1 MAANPRPDSSVSSP
15 STWVGGLLP
24 LGALACGLGLPG
36 WAAAQTEAAAEA
48 VALPKITVTAPALPE
63 QGKDSVQAV
72 RTRIGRGEQALRDI
86 PQSVTVVT
94 ERLIDDRNLDT
105 FKDTLKNTAGITF
118 LAAEGGE
125 EDIRLRGFSLQ
136 ATGDIFIDGM
146 RDPAF
151 YDRDSFN
158 WDRLELL
165 RGSASM
171 LFGRGS
177 TGGAANQ
184 VSKQPFLMDG
194 HEVNLTLGSHRH
206 RRLTGDFNIKTGD
219 DAALR
224 INAMATQADNN
235 GAGSAIDKQGI
246 AGTYRWGI
254 GTSDEFSLGLFHLN
268 NQNGINYGLPWIR
281 PTASAPASSAGMIT
295 TLDPS
300 AYYGMASDQSHGSA
314 STATLAHTH
323 RFDADASLKTT
334 VRRGAFKRD
343 QRASTVR
350 LCTQTTNATTGVVTN
365 PQCPTTQ
372 VALDTLSDATILTR
386 GAQLKIQD
394 LDTLHAQSDLS
405 ARFDAL
411 GLRHEVQAGADWA
424 REEKI
429 VYRATTP
436 TGVNLAKPTTTIGTP
451 DDGASIDE
459 GQRVLSKASGFVNQ
473 AWGVYAQDLLTVA
486 PGWKLLGGLRYDRMD
501 GQFEQI
507 ATTGVVTP
515 YRQQIGEFSQRLG
528 ALWQPSPTQSYHA
541 SWGSSFNTSGDS
553 YSYNAQSANTDPEQ
567 SVNIELGAKLDS
579 DDRLFSTRVAL
590 FHSVKKNERNTDPD
604 TAATALL
611 LSGKRHASGVD
622 IDFTGMLTRQWEVY
636 VSYMWIPDARV
647 DVAAPTAATFGNR
660 QGDRPGLT
668 PRHSGTVWNTFQ
680 LSPKWRVGGGL
691 NFRSESTPADQQ
703 AANAVTSPGYVTGDL
718 MAEYAFDPQRFI
730 VKANLSNVTNKLY
743 GEGLYRG
750 HYIPGAGRVLAVT
763 GTLKF

>member
-1 MAANPRPDSSVSSP
+1 MAATPRPDSPVSSP
-15 STWVGGLLP
+15 SAWAGGLLP

-36 WAAAQTEAAAEA
+36 WAGAQTEAATEP
-48 VALPKITVTAPALPE
+48 VALPKITITAPALPE

-72 RTRIGRGEQALRDI
+72 RSTIGKGEQALRDI

-194 HEVNLTLGSHRH
+194 HEVNLTLGSHKH
-206 RRLTGDFNIKTGD
+206 KRLTGDFNLKTGD
-219 DAALR
+219 NAALR
-224 INAMATQADNN
+224 INAMATQSDNN
-235 GAGSAIDKQGI
+235 GAGSSIDKQGI

-268 NQNGINYGLPWIR
+268 NENGINYGLPWIR

-295 TLDPS
+295 SLDPS
-300 AYYGMASDQSHGSA
+300 AYYGMASDRNDGTA

-323 RFDADASLKTT
+323 RFDADTSLKTT
-334 VRRGAFKRD
+334 LRRGAFKRD
-343 QRASTVR
+343 LRASTIR

-386 GAQLKIQD
+386 GAPLKIQD

-405 ARFDAL
+405 ARFEAL
-411 GLRHEVQAGADWA
+411 GLKHEVQAGADWA

-451 DDGASIDE
+451 NDGASIDE
-459 GQRVLSKASGFVNQ
+459 SQRVLSKASGFVNK

-486 PGWKLLGGLRYDRMD
+486 PGWKLLGGLRYDQMD

-515 YRQQIGEFSQRLG
+515 FRQQIGEFSKRIG
-528 ALWQPSPTQSYHA
+528 ALWQPSATRSYHV

-553 YSYNAQSANTDPEQ
+553 YSYNALSANTDPEE
-567 SVNIELGAKLDS
+567 SINVELGAKLDS
-579 DDRLFSTRVAL
+579 EDRLFSTRVAL

-611 LSGKRHASGVD
+611 LSGKRHATGLD
-622 IDFTGMLTRQWEVY
+622 MDFTGMLARNWEVY

-647 DVAAPTAATFGNR
+647 DVAAPTSATFGNR

-703 AANAVTSPGYVTGDL
+703 PANAITSPGYVTGDL